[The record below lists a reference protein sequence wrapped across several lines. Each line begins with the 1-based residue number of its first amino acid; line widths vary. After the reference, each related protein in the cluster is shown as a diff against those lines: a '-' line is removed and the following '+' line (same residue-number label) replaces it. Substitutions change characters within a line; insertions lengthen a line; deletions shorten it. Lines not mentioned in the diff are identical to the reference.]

1 MDDFEILRMTTKW
14 VTANK
19 VSIPICQLTDTHL
32 QNILNKFKTSP
43 LEKIQLLKI
52 ELVYR
57 VNNGISVSESPSVK
71 NSFHL

>member
-43 LEKIQLLKI
+43 LEKNSII
-52 ELVYR
+52 ENRIGL
-57 VNNGISVSESPSVK
+57 
-71 NSFHL
+71 

>member
-32 QNILNKFKTSP
+32 QNILNKFGAHSF
-43 LEKIQLLKI
+43 EKIRLLKI

-57 VNNGISVSESPSVK
+57 ANNGISVSEPPYTK
-71 NSFHL
+71 KFFF